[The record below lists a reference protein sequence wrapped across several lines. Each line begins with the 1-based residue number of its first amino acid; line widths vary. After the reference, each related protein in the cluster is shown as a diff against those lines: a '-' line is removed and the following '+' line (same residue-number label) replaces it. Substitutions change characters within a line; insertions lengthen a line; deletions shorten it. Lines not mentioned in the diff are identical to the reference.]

1 MSNLATNNNA
11 VTQNSLEVNRM
22 QVHSESDPFTADRYR
37 QFASHLP
44 KQGLR
49 ILDCGCN
56 TGRGGDVLRQEL
68 PNAKLYGI
76 DLLPERIDQIP
87 AGIYEKAMAI
97 SSASL
102 PFEDNFFDAI
112 VSGEVVEHIP
122 DPDLLATFE
131 EFRRVLKPDGKIL
144 LTTPNPNAYLV
155 KLGRTH
161 IFDEPSHV
169 NIMSP
174 GLLKAK
180 LARCGLRLIKAVGSG
195 RSFRYVGENFP
206 LFNVYGSYLAIVA
219 Q

>member
-1 MSNLATNNNA
+1 MNNPITKNDAATKD
-11 VTQNSLEVNRM
+11 SLDVNRR
-22 QVHSESDPFTADRYR
+22 QVHSESDPFTIDRYR

-44 KQGLR
+44 KGTLC

-56 TGRGGDVLRQEL
+56 TGRGGDVLRQEI
-68 PNAKLYGI
+68 PNAKLWGI

-87 AGIYEKAMAI
+87 DGIYEKAMAI
-97 SSASL
+97 SSVSL
-102 PFEDNFFDAI
+102 PFADNFFDAI

-131 EFRRVLKPDGKIL
+131 EFRRVLKPDGTIL
-144 LTTPNPNAYLV
+144 LTTPNPNAFLV

-174 GLLKAK
+174 GLLRAK
-180 LARCGLRLIKAVGSG
+180 LARSGLRLAKVLGSG
-195 RSFRYVGENFP
+195 RSFRYVGEQFP
-206 LFNVYGSYLAIVA
+206 LFNVYGSYLAVVTK
-219 Q
+219 

>member
-1 MSNLATNNNA
+1 M
-11 VTQNSLEVNRM
+11 QNGKIGQASTESLDVNRR
-22 QVHSESDPFTADRYR
+22 QVNSESDPFTGDRYR

-44 KQGLR
+44 QRELR

-56 TGRGGDVLRQEL
+56 TGRGGYILRQAI
-68 PNAKLYGI
+68 PGAKLFGV
-76 DLLPERIDQIP
+76 DLLPERINQIP
-87 AGIYEKAMAI
+87 GGIYQQTVATSA
-97 SSASL
+97 ASL
-102 PFEDNFFDAI
+102 PFDNNFFDAI
-112 VSGEVVEHIP
+112 VAGEFVEHVN
-122 DPDLLATFE
+122 DPDLLATFG
-131 EFRRVLKPDGKIL
+131 EFRRVLKSNGTIL

-180 LARCGLRLIKAVGSG
+180 LARCGLRLTKVLGSG
-195 RSFRYVGENFP
+195 RSFRYVGEQFP
-206 LFNVYGSYLAIVA
+206 LFGVYGSYLAVVT